1 MMSKEHNII
10 SGEGGCTIPVPMV
23 GQRSCRGL
31 VLGRETVPKVFIKRL
46 DLSTQTFGTLYR
58 SILAMN
64 SSSLRKGRIK

>member
-31 VLGRETVPKVFIKRL
+31 VLDREFRET
-46 DLSTQTFGTLYR
+46 DLSGL
-58 SILAMN
+58 SWL
-64 SSSLRKGRIK
+64 